1 MKSKYQRNLIYT
13 RWRTLLV
20 IFAGLGVAG
29 GCTVSEVIHAETT
42 TLNVASLQV
51 SENLLLDIGVLN
63 FDAGV
68 PQNNDV
74 EKTRIYPEVRMA
86 EARYIPY
93 HIKTTLQGT
102 GFWGAVRVIPSKDV
116 ATDVFVSG
124 SIERSDGEQVTLHM
138 SAEDAT
144 GQHWFDKSYSME
156 TGISSYAE
164 YRDRTQDPY
173 QKVYN
178 DFANDLHA
186 YVVGL
191 TAQEIARI
199 RDVSELTFFAGMA
212 PDIYG
217 GHVTENEDG
226 ILTVS
231 RLPAENDPM
240 VDRLR
245 QIRERD
251 RLVVDTLNE
260 HYANFYYG
268 IALPYEGWRKRTREQ
283 NVAYR
288 QTRKSAVTRALLGA
302 AVVAGSVSF
311 DANSS
316 NYSRYRA
323 QRIAQSVAINRGWR
337 TIMNALGQYRA
348 ANIHRE
354 EIKELS
360 ESFVAEAAPMVVQ
373 VQGETMRLTGT
384 AEAQYESWRKL
395 LREIYETETG
405 FSEAIQVGNPA
416 RSAISDQQP
425 QQQEQPT
432 GL

>member
-1 MKSKYQRNLIYT
+1 MRNNLRLLIAA
-13 RWRTLLV
+13 LFSAVLSS
-20 IFAGLGVAG
+20 
-29 GCTVSEVIHAETT
+29 GCTVSEVIHAEVT
-42 TLNVASLQV
+42 TLEVASLQV
-51 SENLLLDIGVLN
+51 SESLLLDVGVLN

-68 PQNNDV
+68 PANNDV
-74 EKTRIYPEVRMA
+74 EKTRIYPEVRLA
-86 EARYIPY
+86 EARYLPY

-102 GFWGAVRVIPSKDV
+102 GYWGAVRVIPSREV
-116 ATDVFVSG
+116 STDVLVSG
-124 SIERSDGEQVTLHM
+124 VIEESDGEFLSVRLR
-138 SAEDAT
+138 ADDAT
-144 GQHWFDKSYSME
+144 GRHWFEKSYNMQ

-173 QKVYN
+173 QKVFN

-186 YVVGL
+186 YAITL
-191 TAQEIARI
+191 EPSYIARI
-199 RDVSELTFFAGMA
+199 RQVSELKFFADMA
-212 PDIYG
+212 PAAYG
-217 GHVTENEDG
+217 NHLALNEDG
-226 ILTVS
+226 QLLPQ

-283 NVAYR
+283 AVAYR
-288 QTRKSAVTRALLGA
+288 QSRQAALRRAIIGA
-302 AVVAGSVSF
+302 AVVVGSASVKT
-311 DANSS
+311 DGP
-316 NYSRYRA
+316 YYDVDRVA
-323 QRIAQSVAINRGWR
+323 QQIAINKGWN
-337 TIMNALGQYRA
+337 TIVNAFYQYRS

-395 LREIYETETG
+395 LRDIYETETG
-405 FSEAIQVGNPA
+405 FTETIQVGSPA
-416 RSAISDQQP
+416 RSPQP
-425 QQQEQPT
+425 QQPS
-432 GL
+432 G

>member
-1 MKSKYQRNLIYT
+1 MRNNLRLFIAGVFSV
-13 RWRTLLV
+13 LLTS
-20 IFAGLGVAG
+20 

-42 TLNVASLQV
+42 NLNVASLQV
-51 SENLLLDIGVLN
+51 SESLLLDVGILN

-68 PQNNDV
+68 PENNDV
-74 EKTRIYPEVRMA
+74 EKSRIYPEVRMA
-86 EARYIPY
+86 EARYLPY

-102 GFWGAVRVIPSKDV
+102 AFWGAVRVIPTRQVS
-116 ATDVFVSG
+116 TDVLITG
-124 SIERSDGEQVTLHM
+124 AIEESDGEFVMLRLNV
-138 SAEDAT
+138 EDAT
-144 GQHWFDKSYSME
+144 GRHWFEKSYRMQ

-173 QKVYN
+173 QKLFN

-186 YVVGL
+186 HAM
-191 TAQEIARI
+191 TIDPKDIARI
-199 RDVSELTFFAGMA
+199 RQVSELKFFADMA
-212 PDIYG
+212 PGIYG
-217 GHVTENEDG
+217 EHLLRSEDG
-226 ILTVS
+226 RVS
-231 RLPAENDPM
+231 AQRLPAENDPM

-283 NVAYR
+283 SVAFR
-288 QTRKSAVTRALLGA
+288 QSRQAAVRRALIGA
-302 AVVAGSVSF
+302 AVMVGSASI
-311 DANSS
+311 NTEGSS
-316 NYSRYRA
+316 YYDPS
-323 QRIAQSVAINRGWR
+323 RIAQTVAINKGWN
-337 TIMNALGQYRA
+337 TIVNAFYQYRS
-348 ANIHRE
+348 ANLHRE

-373 VQGETMRLTGT
+373 VQGETLRLTGT

-405 FSEAIQVGNPA
+405 FTEQIQVGSPA
-416 RSAISDQQP
+416 RLPQLQQP
-425 QQQEQPT
+425 S
-432 GL
+432 G

>member
-1 MKSKYQRNLIYT
+1 MKRNLQQ
-13 RWRTLLV
+13 LV
-20 IFAGLGVAG
+20 AGVAIVFLG
-29 GCTVSEVIHAETT
+29 TGCTVSEVIHAQTT
-42 TLNVASLQV
+42 PLDVASLQV
-51 SENLLLDIGVLN
+51 SESLLLDVGILN

-68 PQNNDV
+68 PENNDV

-86 EARYIPY
+86 EARYLPY

-102 GFWGAVRVIPSKDV
+102 GFWGAVRVIPSAEV
-116 ATDVFVSG
+116 STDVLVRG
-124 SIERSDGEQVTLHM
+124 VIEESDGEHVTLRM
-138 SAEDAT
+138 QAADAT
-144 GQHWFDKSYSME
+144 GRFWFEKTYSMQ

-173 QKVYN
+173 QKVFN

-186 YVVGL
+186 YAMSL
-191 TAQEIARI
+191 EPKDIARI
-199 RDVSELTFFAGMA
+199 REVSELRFFADMA
-212 PDIYG
+212 PDAFG
-217 GHVTENEDG
+217 QHLAVNDDGLVT
-226 ILTVS
+226 VQ

-283 NVAYR
+283 SVQYR
-288 QTRKSAVTRALLGA
+288 QTKKTAVQRALLGA
-302 AVVAGSVSF
+302 AVVAGSVSV
-311 DANSS
+311 DTSS
-316 NYSRYRA
+316 SSYSRYRA

-337 TIMNALGQYRA
+337 SIMNAMNQYRA
-348 ANIHRE
+348 AGIHRE

-360 ESFVAEAAPMVVQ
+360 ESFVAEAAPMIVQ

-395 LREIYETETG
+395 LREIYESETG
-405 FSEAIQVGNPA
+405 FTESIQVGDPA
-416 RSAISDQQP
+416 RSQKP
-425 QQQEQPT
+425 P
-432 GL
+432 G